1 MEHMTTQEVAE
12 YLKVSV
18 STIQRF
24 VHEEGMPVLRF
35 PGRRAW
41 SFRKD
46 LVDAWTYEMSKPK
59 NIGVSEEMSEVNQ
72 FNNKVRVMIPNS

>member
-1 MEHMTTQEVAE
+1 MEHMTTQEVAK

-46 LVDAWTYEMSKPK
+46 LVDAWVYEQSKPK
-59 NIGVSEEMSEVNQ
+59 TYVNGEEINEVEH